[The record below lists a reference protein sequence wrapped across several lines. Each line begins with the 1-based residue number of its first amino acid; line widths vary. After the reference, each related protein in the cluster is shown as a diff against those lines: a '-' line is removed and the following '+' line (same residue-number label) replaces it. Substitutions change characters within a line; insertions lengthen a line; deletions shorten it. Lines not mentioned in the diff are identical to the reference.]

1 MLVNDFDKYRQ
12 KTSNVFLKLL
22 FTFSF
27 MSLHLKSG
35 KFVGI

>member
-12 KTSNVFLKLL
+12 KRLLVFLKLL

-27 MSLHLKSG
+27 MFLHLKSE

>member
-12 KTSNVFLKLL
+12 KNVTRFLKLL

-27 MSLHLKSG
+27 MFLHLKSE